1 MLLKVGWYSLWVI
14 SFQDPYWKGISLAC
28 ASPFSTIN
36 MTNKTHRF
44 LKKDTAYEVANLKNS
59 LQKKKKA
66 VQTSSWVVQKA
77 AQLSHVTSL
86 VTWKAFAVLLLLI
99 HPATVRRWSTHLS
112 QLENWFYGETSAALS
127 WQNRQIHCQHK
138 RIHRQ
143 KWTSQIKDIKYVSEG
158 LWFDLH
164 SIADQHDPEKI
175 WAVSNTVY
183 WLNPKLM
190 LMFLYHP
197 SLPWLTPMPASLRP
211 GVVAFGVGSREPSGQ
226 SVRRTDRHSSLHI
239 PPFLSSH
246 ASLGPSGLYIRP
258 HMLPP
263 TSPSI

>member
-1 MLLKVGWYSLWVI
+1 MKCQIL
-14 SFQDPYWKGISLAC
+14 
-28 ASPFSTIN
+28 
-36 MTNKTHRF
+36 KTH
-44 LKKDTAYEVANLKNS
+44 S
-59 LQKKKKA
+59 KKKQA
-66 VQTSSWVVQKA
+66 VQTSSRVVQKA

-86 VTWKAFAVLLLLI
+86 VTWKAFAVLLPLI
-99 HPATVRRWSTHLS
+99 HPATVRRWSTHFS
-112 QLENWFYGETSAALS
+112 QLVNWFHGKTSAALS
-127 WQNRQIHCQHK
+127 WQNRQIHCQQ
-138 RIHRQ
+138 RRTHRQ
-143 KWTSQIKDIKYVSEG
+143 NWTSQIKDIKDVSDG
-158 LWFDLH
+158 FVGWSWLH
-164 SIADQHDPEKI
+164 SRSTRSRGNLSGIKH
-175 WAVSNTVY
+175 WY

-197 SLPWLTPMPASLRP
+197 SVPWLTLMPASLRP